1 MKSEAL
7 QKEAPVKRNT
17 VKKATPKVSKEAL
30 AIMKNVGKVLYF
42 PEKYF
47 KGQRSYLIDKVKEIH
62 SATPALPIRQVVVNI
77 FSTMPDFLPPEN
89 IIDVTRQIIENWQK
103 LTEEKV
109 SA

>member
-17 VKKATPKVSKEAL
+17 VKNVTPKVSKEAL
-30 AIMKNVGKVLYF
+30 AIMENVGKVIYF

-47 KGQRSYLIDKVKEIH
+47 KGQRSYLIDKVKQIH
-62 SATPALPIRQVVVNI
+62 AATPALPICQVVVNI
-77 FSTMPDFLPPEN
+77 LSTMPDFLPPEN
-89 IIDVTRQIIENWQK
+89 IIDVTRLIVEQWQK
-103 LTEEKV
+103 LAAEAV